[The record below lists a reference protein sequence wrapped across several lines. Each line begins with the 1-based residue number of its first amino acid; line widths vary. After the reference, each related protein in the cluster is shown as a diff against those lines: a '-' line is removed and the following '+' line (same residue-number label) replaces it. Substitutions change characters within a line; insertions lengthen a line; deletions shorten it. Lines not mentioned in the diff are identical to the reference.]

1 MKSKNIM
8 GNFKQITKQF
18 LQKVHGKN
26 KILVTDKREHIQKFF
41 KAGEVS
47 QCKASSINIPSIIHE
62 GEAFQ
67 GKMTDIF
74 LVYTFK
80 TAF

>member
-1 MKSKNIM
+1 M

-26 KILVTDKREHIQKFF
+26 KILVTDKREHIQKL
-41 KAGEVS
+41 AGEVS
-47 QCKASSINIPSIIHE
+47 QCKVSSIIIHE

>member
-1 MKSKNIM
+1 MKSKNLM

-26 KILVTDKREHIQKFF
+26 KILATDKREHIQKFF
-41 KAGEVS
+41 KAGEVL
-47 QCKASSINIPSIIHE
+47 QCKVSSIIIHE